1 MPEMVFVVSTTME
14 AVGYDPTTSEL
25 YIRFLRTGETYV
37 YYGVPE
43 SSFRELMQSDSK
55 GQYFNQNIRN
65 VFGNA
70 KM

>member
-25 YIRFLRTGETYV
+25 HVRFLRTGETYV
-37 YYGVPE
+37 YYAVPE
-43 SSFRELMQSDSK
+43 SIFEELMQSESK

-65 VFGNA
+65 VFGNS
-70 KM
+70 KV